1 MAGDLRAG
9 KLRPR
14 WRRAAMA
21 GELLRQIGASC
32 DERIG
37 LRPLLSLLCRRRPP
51 LSLSSALAS
60 APDGEL
66 TRVRST
72 RGRRA
77 ALAEVDVRWRAG
89 SADPADGEQGDAA
102 VAREPTTLADARRD
116 RRRPLE
122 TFSFCETILLCAF
135 FVRDADAEPSWRRSK
150 LLHLLYQSLVAP
162 TIKIF

>member
-1 MAGDLRAG
+1 MAAG
-9 KLRPR
+9 RDG
-14 WRRAAMA
+14 RRAAA
-21 GELLRQIGASC
+21 ANRGELRRANRAATSSLS
-32 DERIG
+32 
-37 LRPLLSLLCRRRPP
+37 PLQAATSS

-66 TRVRST
+66 TRARST

-77 ALAEVDVRWRAG
+77 ALAEVDVRRRAG

-122 TFSFCETILLCAF
+122 TFSFCETRF
-135 FVRDADAEPSWRRSK
+135 FSVLSSNGIQMQNLPGDGLRPPNVELHFSVR
-150 LLHLLYQSLVAP
+150 L
-162 TIKIF
+162 